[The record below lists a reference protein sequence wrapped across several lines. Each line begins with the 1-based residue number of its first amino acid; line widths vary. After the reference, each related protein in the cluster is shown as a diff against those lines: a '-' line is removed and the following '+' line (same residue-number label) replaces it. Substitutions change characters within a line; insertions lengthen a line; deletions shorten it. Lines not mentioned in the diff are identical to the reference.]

1 MESLRAILFDV
12 DDTLFSTT
20 TFATK
25 ARRNAVRAM
34 LRAGLKME
42 EEAVYSELQEVIR
55 EFSSNYNQHF
65 NKLLMRLP
73 LAAQVGTNPA
83 LIVASGVAAYH
94 DTKFRDLLPFE
105 DAIPFLKAV
114 RSAGL
119 ITGVVTHGLTAKQ
132 AEKIVRLGLLPY
144 LNPNAI
150 FISDQLGI
158 AKPNAKLYQ
167 AALRAI
173 GVAPEETMHVGD
185 SLSHDIAPPKSLG
198 MHTAWIYRT
207 AREGQDLAI
216 KPSHRV
222 QDFKELAQ
230 VLRKEYNLDLPQF
243 DANVTPGQE

>member
-1 MESLRAILFDV
+1 MGTLRAILFDV

-25 ARRNAVRAM
+25 ARHNAVRAM
-34 LRAGLKME
+34 IGAGLKME
-42 EEAVYSELQEVIR
+42 EGVIYAELKEVIG
-55 EFSSNYNQHF
+55 EFSSNYSQHF
-65 NKLLMRLP
+65 DKLLMRLP

-83 LIVASGVAAYH
+83 LIVAAGVAAYH
-94 DTKFRDLLPFE
+94 DTKFRDLLPFP

-114 RSAGL
+114 RQAGL

-132 AEKIVRLGLLPY
+132 AEKIVRLGLMPY
-144 LNPNAI
+144 LYPNAI

-158 AKPNAKLYQ
+158 AKPNPKLYQ

-173 GVAPEETMHVGD
+173 GVQADEAMHVGD
-185 SLSHDIAPPKSLG
+185 SLSHDIAPPKGLG

-222 QDFKELAQ
+222 QDFQELAT
-230 VLRKEYNLDLPQF
+230 VLRAEYGVDLPPLEIGGP
-243 DANVTPGQE
+243 TPA